1 MVFQLWSHVH
11 LYEQE
16 EKHAAKPYPQLRGHT
31 RIVEFTTAVS
41 NGISRRKRGSKE
53 DARNVDAQDSQSES
67 TAAMSSS
74 VASEKQDT
82 KVAGEQFPMGSSPV
96 GTRELEE
103 GLAAEEKGT
112 THEHEQ
118 PQMSVQMS
126 VALLILVTVVRLEF
140 IVFILPAF
148 SQYFRTHIVSRSHS
162 RVARRQYRCSHGERT
177 TY

>member
-1 MVFQLWSHVH
+1 MVFQLWSHAH
-11 LYEQE
+11 LYKEE
-16 EKHAAKPYPQLRGHT
+16 EKHAAKPYPPLRGHT
-31 RIVEFTTAVS
+31 RIVGFATAVT
-41 NGISRRKRGSKE
+41 NGITRRKRGSE
-53 DARNVDAQDSQSES
+53 EGGRNIGAQDSQSGS
-67 TAAMSSS
+67 TADMSNS
-74 VASEKQDT
+74 VVSEKQDT
-82 KVAGEQFPMGSSPV
+82 KATGEQLPMNSSPV

-103 GLAAEEKGT
+103 GLTEEEKGKT
-112 THEHEQ
+112 HEQ